1 MSEEEWARL
10 DRTVQPDRGS
20 PGCLAFNSEDWPE
33 KFRNWQTLARPVS
46 PVLIPQ
52 VMPLDQH
59 IIYQSD
65 VSRHQRYHTA
75 LLALRRCER
84 EIRHIS
90 RKWLS
95 KSAFSKLVA
104 RFSTV
109 KVGYFKTR
117 PETWRWKTR
126 NDYVV
131 RYRQWRVNELVPEHE
146 WLVRMVA
153 RSDTTTR
160 QRIAWVRRLD
170 YLRRFPD
177 RQGGLKRYR
186 EGPYWFITKI
196 PRPPVRVPVL
206 VKKRIR
212 VKDWD
217 RIRLSWIRAHAHAR
231 KLIEPLE
238 AQAAILRARLR
249 ENSRK
254 IVLPYNRATAWTRY
268 VPLEKGALA
277 VAPRTPAFLVD
288 GKVGVWPYKL
298 QNPLRVGYA
307 EIKGVEYKLGWAECA
322 GKPASE
328 FLPVPSDGTRVAIPM
343 HHLRMAQKW
352 NDQWVVTEDRDC
364 SPLDGAVRCSM
375 QLVERIPNSTEI
387 VDLAK
392 RDPGVD
398 AEGSALRAR
407 NIAASGL
414 LAGDLRRDALEFNYV
429 RSLGELKDTPQ
440 TVRAGQD
447 FIAWWQSRSLG
458 LQYFR
463 IRRKGARLTTCT
475 EEYLLALAAT
485 AERKKLARSLMNRTK
500 AARSRV
506 RGVLPAHRVLS
517 RDQAEESLAALL
529 GLKSVKRKFLK
540 KTDSLKTVASLYLS
554 YKFAIEPTVG
564 DINNCVRNGYH
575 WATAIRRGLGALA
588 GDAIRRR
595 TSVTLRRSYS
605 ESIVSPR
612 MPRKKR
618 REVTID
624 YPEDGVVPLRREF
637 EDLVYISPHMW
648 ASAYAGTYE
657 GWERVRLGDRE
668 VPVVRG
674 ANGIYPCPS
683 YYSLLSVDGQER
695 LIDALAAWHLH
706 EAARTGDL
714 EGFFWRLQYY
724 YVMKTSGYIFGK
736 YRVEAIR
743 RALES
748 TVDNRIVSWHP
759 VLTTWELAPLSFVTE
774 WFSDLRQ
781 QMQVNDNIVNAKIS
795 EFRPE
800 GQIWKSER
808 TKLWTAQSRAVYEPE
823 GAIYKIG
830 STGFC
835 YLREYAS
842 EEPGRLESIEEW
854 EVPTS
859 ISIRS
864 VWSWAGSA
872 ASGITLSRS
881 PAQWFRR
888 CPLTGLGVVPQAPR
902 LEFHMNM
909 AKASSLALIVVP
921 AMKNK
926 SFLKKG
932 LF

>member
-1 MSEEEWARL
+1 MSEVEWARL
-10 DRTVQPDRGS
+10 DRMVQPDRGS
-20 PGCLAFNSEDWPE
+20 PGSLAFNSEDWPK
-33 KFRNWQTLARPVS
+33 KFHDWRTLVRPVS
-46 PVLIPQ
+46 PTLIPQ

-65 VSRHQRYHTA
+65 VSRHQRYHDA
-75 LLALRRCER
+75 LLALRACER
-84 EIRHIS
+84 EIRRIN

-104 RFSTV
+104 KYSVLKT
-109 KVGYFKTR
+109 GYFKTR
-117 PETWRWKTR
+117 PETWRMKPR

-131 RYRQWRVNELVPEHE
+131 RYRQWRVNELVPEYE

-153 RSDTTTR
+153 RNDTTTR

-170 YLRRFPD
+170 YLKRFPN
-177 RQGGLKRYR
+177 RHGGLKRYR
-186 EGPYWFITKI
+186 EGPFWFVTRI

-217 RIRLSWIRAHAHAR
+217 RIRIAWIRAHAHAH

-238 AQAAILRARLR
+238 AKAAILRTQLR
-249 ENSRK
+249 VLSRK
-254 IVLPYNRATAWTRY
+254 IELPYNRATAWTRY

-277 VAPRTPAFLVD
+277 IAPRAPIFTID
-288 GKVGVWPYKL
+288 GQKGVWPYKP
-298 QNPLRVGYA
+298 QNPLRAGRA
-307 EIKGVEYKLGWAECA
+307 EILGIEYRLGWSECA

-328 FLPVPSDGTRVAIPM
+328 FQSVPSDGTRVAMPM
-343 HHLRMAQKW
+343 HHLRVAQR
-352 NDQWVVTEDRDC
+352 NGDQWVVTEDRDL
-364 SPLDGAVRCSM
+364 SPSDGAVKCSM
-375 QLVERIPNSTEI
+375 QFVERIPDSIRVT
-387 VDLAK
+387 DLTK

-429 RSLGELKDTPQ
+429 RSLGELKDTPK

-458 LQYFR
+458 MQYFR
-463 IRRKGARLTTCT
+463 IRRKGARLVTCT
-475 EEYLLALAAT
+475 EEHLLALAAT
-485 AERKKLARSLMNRTK
+485 AERKKLVRSLMNRTM

-517 RDQAEESLAALL
+517 RDQAEESLATLL

-540 KTDSLKTVASLYLS
+540 KTDSLNTVASLYLS

-588 GDAIRRR
+588 GDALRRR

-605 ESIVSPR
+605 ESVDQPQL
-612 MPRKKR
+612 PRKRR

-624 YPEDGVVPLRREF
+624 YPEDGVVPFRREF
-637 EDLVYISPHMW
+637 EDLVYISPQMW
-648 ASAYAGTYE
+648 ASAYAGTYS
-657 GWERVRLGDRE
+657 GWEWVHIGDRE
-668 VPVVRG
+668 VPVVHG
-674 ANGIYPCPS
+674 VYGIYPCPT
-683 YYSLLSVDGQER
+683 YYSLLSNDGQER
-695 LIDALAAWHLH
+695 LLDALAAWHLR
-706 EAARTGDL
+706 EAARVGDL

-748 TVDNRIVSWHP
+748 TSDNRIVSWHP
-759 VLTTWELAPLSFVTE
+759 VLTTWELAPLSFITE

-781 QMQVNDNIVNAKIS
+781 QMQINDNIVNARVS

-823 GAIYKIG
+823 GAVYRIG
-830 STGFC
+830 STGYC
-835 YLREYAS
+835 YLREYPS

-859 ISIRS
+859 IHLRS

-872 ASGITLSRS
+872 ASGITLTRS

-888 CPLTGLGVVPQAPR
+888 CPMTGLGVVPQAPR